1 MYTIATGRP
10 PARAGTARTVPA
22 RRGGLL
28 AMSLPLPRKTTAW
41 PRAGLEAVLTPIT
54 RWALQFRRSHH
65 HTPDPGGGQLPGQP
79 VPGRAG
85 LVGHRD
91 RRRQLRQPL
100 RDALECR
107 AHPAPDTSPVTVS
120 NPHPTMDRACTLL
133 SVTPDGV
140 DGIAPDDDEP
150 TTQNASSPPSP

>member
-54 RWALQFRRSHH
+54 RWALQFRR
-65 HTPDPGGGQLPGQP
+65 
-79 VPGRAG
+79 R
-85 LVGHRD
+85 
-91 RRRQLRQPL
+91 
-100 RDALECR
+100 
-107 AHPAPDTSPVTVS
+107 
-120 NPHPTMDRACTLL
+120 L
-133 SVTPDGV
+133 S
-140 DGIAPDDDEP
+140 
-150 TTQNASSPPSP
+150 TTREN